1 VADGTRLALHGRH
14 PRAQRIFVAPG
25 RSVRSAETLPGSP
38 PGSRDPSAL
47 GVELEERDFPMM
59 RSLRSVPV
67 LVLALLAAFAGPA
80 CDTPMAPAPAPRPTP
95 APTPAPQPT
104 APGARSGEVT
114 RAGTTWTARVNG
126 ATVFTGTDMIS
137 AVEAAI
143 NGLTPGR
150 QTKETVNIRNSGSTG
165 GFEGPDVRGIRP
177 RDFTILDFHG
187 TTLNVNDTGQELVV
201 GILARRVNNFEV
213 RNLVITGNPRYGI
226 WVQTCTDIVLSNI
239 MVNIPQATQLG
250 LGIRVDNARGGPS
263 RNLTIDRALVMNT
276 RENGVETFGV
286 DGFRIGRIQA
296 INTGSAGLLLND
308 SRNGTVDEVIGD
320 RNNMG
325 GGFATFRVAN
335 NNGPNVRVR
344 RVVSRNSGR
353 GFFSVSGSRGTT
365 IEFVDIAN
373 TTKQGIFLEDASD
386 TRVLSGTV
394 SGGNPNC
401 QLVRTTSSTL
411 NVQGCNLR

>member
-1 VADGTRLALHGRH
+1 M
-14 PRAQRIFVAPG
+14 
-25 RSVRSAETLPGSP
+25 S
-38 PGSRDPSAL
+38 
-47 GVELEERDFPMM
+47 
-59 RSLRSVPV
+59 RSLHPIAVPV
-67 LVLALLAAFAGPA
+67 LVLVAVLAGAA
-80 CDTPMAPAPAPRPTP
+80 CDGALMPTPVPGPAPAPQP
-95 APTPAPQPT
+95 APTPQP
-104 APGARSGEVT
+104 APGARTGDVT

-126 ATVFTGTDMIS
+126 SVVFTGTDMIS
-137 AVEAAI
+137 AVQAAI
-143 NGLTPGR
+143 DNLTPGR
-150 QTKETVNIRNSGSTG
+150 QTRETVNIRNSGSTG

-177 RDFTILDFHG
+177 RNFTILDFHG
-187 TTLNVNDTGQELVV
+187 TTVNVNDTGQELVV
-201 GILARRVNNFEV
+201 PILARNVSNFEV
-213 RNLVITGNPRYGI
+213 RNIVITGNPRYGI
-226 WVQTCTDIVLSNI
+226 WVQTCTNIVLSNI
-239 MVNIPQATQLG
+239 MVNIPQASQLG

-286 DGFRIGRIQA
+286 DGFRIGRVQA
-296 INTGSAGLLLND
+296 INPGSAGLLLND

-365 IEFVDIAN
+365 IDFVDIAN
-373 TTKQGIFLEDASD
+373 TTRQGIFLEDATD

-401 QLVRTTSSTL
+401 QLVRTTNSTL
-411 NVQGCNLR
+411 NVQGCNVR

>member
-1 VADGTRLALHGRH
+1 
-14 PRAQRIFVAPG
+14 
-25 RSVRSAETLPGSP
+25 
-38 PGSRDPSAL
+38 
-47 GVELEERDFPMM
+47 
-59 RSLRSVPV
+59 
-67 LVLALLAAFAGPA
+67 
-80 CDTPMAPAPAPRPTP
+80 
-95 APTPAPQPT
+95 
-104 APGARSGEVT
+104 
-114 RAGTTWTARVNG
+114 
-126 ATVFTGTDMIS
+126 
-137 AVEAAI
+137 
-143 NGLTPGR
+143 
-150 QTKETVNIRNSGSTG
+150 
-165 GFEGPDVRGIRP
+165 
-177 RDFTILDFHG
+177 
-187 TTLNVNDTGQELVV
+187 
-201 GILARRVNNFEV
+201 
-213 RNLVITGNPRYGI
+213 
-226 WVQTCTDIVLSNI
+226 
-239 MVNIPQATQLG
+239 VNIPQATQLG
-250 LGIRVDNARGGPS
+250 LGIRVDNGRGDLS

-286 DGFRIGRIQA
+286 DGFRIGRVQA

-320 RNNMG
+320 RNNIG

-365 IEFVDIAN
+365 IDFVDIAN
-373 TTKQGIFLEDASD
+373 TTAQGIFLEDTTD